1 MKNNDL
7 ARLENKNEPL
17 RTKIMIVFEFSVLKP
32 KTVFYRGVKAADG
45 GHRME
50 KRGVCARKFKPF
62 MWCGSLE
69 SLYQYQSIFQKKSA
83 LKL

>member
-7 ARLENKNEPL
+7 VPFENNNEPL

-45 GHRME
+45 GYRME
-50 KRGVCARKFKPF
+50 KRGASARKFKPF

-69 SLYQYQSIFQKKSA
+69 SLYQYQSIFQNKITH
-83 LKL
+83 